1 MATLTRDMGM
11 THGDFFRTFPAVAG
25 ESSWQVDRDIVTLQQ
40 PRGPVTIRLGPQGER
55 RIAGLSL
62 PTTVL
67 EFEFPDYS
75 PAEVE
80 TFMTRFDRSFR
91 RGGG

>member
-1 MATLTRDMGM
+1 MSHA
-11 THGDFFRTFPAVAG
+11 DFFRTFPAVAG
-25 ESSWQVDRDIVTLQQ
+25 GAQWQVDHNTVTLHQ

-62 PTTVL
+62 PTTLL
-67 EFEFPDYS
+67 EFEFPDYQ
-75 PAEVE
+75 PADVE
-80 TFMTRFDRSFR
+80 AFMTRFDQSFR